1 MTLKQLFLVFMGLS
15 AGGVIAAGIFSFL
28 AMIGVI
34 PRLVGATG
42 TKSHIMLYETMMVAG
57 GIWGNLI
64 DLYQIRLVLPG
75 VFVLAVF
82 GLSAGIFVGS
92 LVMSLAE
99 TLKVLPVLGRRLGL
113 IRGLPFVI
121 LSIALGKCIG
131 AFIYFWNNFGGV

>member
-64 DLYQIRLVLPG
+64 DLYQIRL
-75 VFVLAVF
+75 
-82 GLSAGIFVGS
+82 
-92 LVMSLAE
+92 
-99 TLKVLPVLGRRLGL
+99 PVLGRRLGL

-131 AFIYFWNNFGGV
+131 AFLYFWNNFGGV

>member
-1 MTLKQLFLVFMGLS
+1 MVLKQLLLVFMGLS

-64 DLYQIRLVLPG
+64 DLYRARIVLPRTPVLVIFG
-75 VFVLAVF
+75 LAV
-82 GLSAGIFVGS
+82 GIFVGS

-113 IRGLPFVI
+113 VRGLPFVI

-131 AFIYFWNNFGGV
+131 AFLYFWNDFGGV